1 MEHDEKAVTKP
12 RTLAV
17 HVHEGCDVYV
27 GRAFRA
33 WAKPS
38 PTNPVPGR
46 FGNPFKPGGV
56 GTPGAML
63 RKYFEPWLSAL
74 SEEEQQ
80 RLRAEALRRM
90 GPEADAFESFR
101 WYLELRTRHDADWLA
116 AVRALRGKRLGCW
129 CKPGPC
135 HADVLAAWLD
145 AGPVR

>member
-1 MEHDEKAVTKP
+1 MTEA
-12 RTLAV
+12 RTTAV

-63 RKYFEPWLSAL
+63 KTYFGAWLAPL
-74 SEEEQQ
+74 PEAEQQ
-80 RLRAEALRRM
+80 AIRDEARRRM
-90 GPEADAFESFR
+90 GPDVDAFESYR
-101 WYLELRTRHDADWLA
+101 WYLELRARHDPAWRDDVL
-116 AVRALRGKRLGCW
+116 ALRGKRLGCW

-135 HADVLAAWLD
+135 HADVLVAWVD
-145 AGPVR
+145 AHAHEPRGRA